1 MGISEAAADFFMDIL
16 TRFPAFFIPSDLSSL
31 GTILSSPVAQSH
43 IVTLRAGVFDRAQT
57 IYARLLL
64 AYGEATVQS
73 LAIHCDEVSSVQIL
87 RNLVDLLGCGANP
100 GADEDLCSQCL
111 EFWSTFAQFLVDSVF
126 AAGDEVPLWMK
137 NAKKYIPDVIREC
150 WVKISI
156 PPPEVFASWERN
168 EVDALK
174 ELRLEVKDFLE
185 SSYALLGRDIFD
197 EFAHLALESLTN
209 HAWLHLETT
218 LFCLNALSESVSAD
232 ESVDEALSKIF
243 GSSLF
248 ADMTNSTIS
257 ASCRLTAISLITN
270 YTKFCERRPN
280 YLPAILNFLFASV
293 KTPGIAHAAAKA
305 IYASCWVCRKA
316 LVPQLGA
323 FLEQYNSLLSVHKV
337 EASTKEKILGAI
349 AAVAQAVPAEEERL
363 NYLNSLLYFVEWDIR
378 IFLDFRE
385 DREEESQTFRVC
397 ALRCLVGIGK
407 AFQVPDDVAIDLEAT
422 FDPSSLWAR
431 GTRISLA
438 QERIAQLIEML
449 TQTGSGD
456 SHVMEAACQI
466 LRTGYKE
473 IVPGP
478 FVFPPSVTEKLV
490 LTSNITSPRLDYLLS
505 TAGALLAKHKS
516 IQTVEISNAADAF
529 LIHLLNLVHQM
540 DGKTPN

>member
-1 MGISEAAADFFMDIL
+1 MDIL

-31 GTILSSPVAQSH
+31 GTILSSPIAQNH
-43 IVTLRAGVFDRAQT
+43 IVTLRSGVFDRAQT
-57 IYARLLL
+57 TYARLLL

-73 LAIHCDEVSSVQIL
+73 LAINCDQAISVQIL

-100 GADEDLCSQCL
+100 GADEGICSQCL
-111 EFWSTFAQFLVDSVF
+111 EFWSTFAQFLVDSAF
-126 AAGDEVPLWMK
+126 AVGDEVPLWMK
-137 NAKKYIPDVIREC
+137 SAKNYIPDVIRAC
-150 WVKISI
+150 WLKISI

-185 SSYALLGRDIFD
+185 SSYALLGRGVFD

-243 GSSLF
+243 GSSLL
-248 ADMTNSTIS
+248 ADMMNSTIP

-270 YTKFCERRPN
+270 YTRFCERRPN
-280 YLPAILNFLFASV
+280 YLPAILNFLFTSV
-293 KTPGIAHAAAKA
+293 KTQGIAHAAAKA
-305 IYASCWVCRKA
+305 IFASCRICRKA
-316 LVPQLGA
+316 LVPHLGA
-323 FLEQYNSLLSVHKV
+323 FLEQYTLLLSSNEV

-349 AAVAQAVPAEEERL
+349 AAVVQAVPAEEERL
-363 NYLNSLLYFVEWDIR
+363 DYLDSLLFWVEGDIR

-385 DREEESQTFRVC
+385 EGRKQESQTFRVC
-397 ALRCLVGIGK
+397 ALRCLVSIGK
-407 AFQVPDDVAIDLEAT
+407 SFQVPDDVAIDLEAN
-422 FDPSSLWAR
+422 FDPSTLWAR

-438 QERIAQLIEML
+438 QERIAQLMKIL
-449 TQTGSGD
+449 THTGSSD

-478 FVFPPSVTEKLV
+478 FVFPPSVTTNLV
-490 LTSNITSPRLDYLLS
+490 LASNITTPSLDYLLS

-529 LIHLLNLVHQM
+529 LIHVLNLILKM
-540 DGKTPN
+540 DGKPPN